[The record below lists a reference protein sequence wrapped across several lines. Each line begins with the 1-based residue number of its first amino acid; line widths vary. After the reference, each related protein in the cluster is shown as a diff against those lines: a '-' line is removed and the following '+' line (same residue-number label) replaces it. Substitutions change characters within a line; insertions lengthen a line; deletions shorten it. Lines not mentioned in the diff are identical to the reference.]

1 MTDILS
7 RTINTHT
14 LTKAKPLTTPFFL
27 SLSVFFLIAMH
38 YFQHN
43 AGGAGLEL
51 SFNAA
56 AWIPLGVS
64 LSLGLF
70 EIARQKRF
78 RYSRLTQLLFGAC
91 LLLTAPIFYPNAHIE
106 GALLRLLGLWG
117 GFLFFLCLQQFA
129 FTIKQ
134 KQNLLWLIVFAVL
147 IESII
152 GWGQFLLLEPNNFMG
167 YDTQANRPYGI
178 FQQPNVMASFLAT
191 GLILAGYLLPRQA
204 HLNRG
209 DKLKYAILLITPL
222 VTIPLIIIIGSRTGW
237 LGAGLG
243 LLLLIPYYHQ
253 FASRH
258 QKTLEIGAIFL
269 GLLLA
274 WTITSTDLNPNTAQ
288 QAKARVEAKFQ
299 LQTARST
306 IYPQAWNMFL
316 EKPWTGY
323 GYGLFESSYLLQ
335 TAQWHQ
341 DDPQNNR
348 YGLAALDHPHN
359 EPLYW
364 AVEGGIIPII
374 GLILATS
381 AILWRIK
388 KAKKGTQLALIALI
402 TPLILHSQ
410 LEYPFYHSIAH
421 WITLLILIYWIDN
434 LTTKHHKH
442 ALQYVLL
449 LRVFA
454 FILPVFIGLFMITTL
469 YSGYQ
474 LTRFETQRNVDISPL
489 LKVNNP
495 WAWQNRFEWDLH
507 LLQLQLGKATKQTEL
522 INQYINWAEQKAK
535 VWPRVSLY
543 RNLLLAHQLL
553 NQLDAVENLKYEAE
567 FLFPNQKFQ
576 RKTDIKPIDS

>member
-1 MTDILS
+1 MTDIVS
-7 RTINTHT
+7 RPTISHT
-14 LTKAKPLTTPFFL
+14 LTKAKPLTPHFLL

-43 AGGAGLEL
+43 AGGSGLEL

-56 AWIPLGVS
+56 AWIPLGIV

-70 EIARQKRF
+70 EIARQKRL
-78 RYSRLTQLLFGAC
+78 RYSPLTQLLFGAC
-91 LLLTAPIFYPNAHIE
+91 LLLTAPIFYPQAHIA
-106 GALLRLLGLWG
+106 GTLLRLFGLWG

-134 KQNLLWLIVFAVL
+134 KQNLLWFILLAVL
-147 IESII
+147 IEALI
-152 GWGQFLLLEPNNFMG
+152 GWAQFLVLEPNNFMG
-167 YDTQANRPYGI
+167 YNTQANRPYGI

-191 GLILAGYLLPRQA
+191 GLILAGYLLPRQSS
-204 HLNRG
+204 LNRW
-209 DKLKYAILLITPL
+209 DKLKYAILWLTP
-222 VTIPLIIIIGSRTGW
+222 VTTLPLIIIIGSRTGW

-243 LLLLIPYYHQ
+243 FVLLIPYYRQ

-258 QKTLEIGAIFL
+258 QKVLGMSAIALSLF
-269 GLLLA
+269 LA
-274 WTITSTDLNPNTAQ
+274 WTITSTNINPNTAQ
-288 QAKARVEAKFQ
+288 QAKARVEAKLQ
-299 LQTARST
+299 LQTARSM
-306 IYPQAWNMFL
+306 IYPQAWKMFR
-316 EKPWTGY
+316 EKPWMGY

-364 AVEGGIIPII
+364 AVEGGIVPIV
-374 GLILATS
+374 GLLLAS
-381 AILWRIK
+381 AAVLWRIK
-388 KAKKGTQLALIALI
+388 KAKKGTQLALIALV

-421 WITLLILIYWIDN
+421 WISLLILIYWIDN
-434 LTTKHHKH
+434 LTTKHVKRP
-442 ALQYVLL
+442 LKYVLL

-454 FILPVFIGLFMITTL
+454 FTLPVFIGGFMLTTL

-474 LTRFETQRNVDISPL
+474 LTRFETQHNLDIAPL

-507 LLQLQLGKATKQTEL
+507 LLQLQLGEATKKTEL
-522 INQYINWAEQKAK
+522 IKQYINWAEQKAK

-553 NQLDAVENLKYEAE
+553 NQLETVENLKYEAE

-576 RKTDIKPIDS
+576 LKNDVTPIES